1 MATTR
6 GALVAVGSTRGVDAA
21 RRDGRARPR
30 SSRFATPGRTARR
43 RSPPD
48 VARAAVVVAPPVA
61 SSGPKTIVLLS
72 IHAKLP
78 YGLMVGVVGDA
89 EALGEW
95 EPENAYKLKW
105 TEGHIWTGRV
115 ELPANVTP
123 VQYKLVTMHK
133 QGFDAW
139 ETYGN
144 RELAL
149 DGSPVITLSGTFG
162 GPLKV
167 NATLPAAAAPA
178 PPPPPPPPPP
188 PINIPRPPPPPPIPG
203 TLPEAS
209 PVQAPDFTSEAYV
222 RASPV
227 ASRSYAPALA
237 SAPTTESPGFADSA
251 YSTGATSTSED
262 SPAATATSTDADDPY
277 AAFEARVSATFA
289 KLKSATERNNAR
301 SMSDAV
307 DGGGEEGYGA
317 RGYQASS
324 DYYNGTSSSY
334 SYSSGARTT
343 FDWGVEEEE
352 EEEEE
357 ETTTTRLS
365 TTQSP
370 WGSSSSVSTPRESSS
385 TSSGSDEYRPTY
397 ELPPTSRTPPA
408 PGRWSPPTSTST
420 TPPGTSTAPPERLS
434 PRRSYGRDE
443 TDDAFEERVARARA
457 SAGSA
462 GSAGSAQAAASDAS
476 YATPPPPPPVPPPP
490 PPSPPSRRA
499 AAPPPSD
506 STRDWRAAPAE
517 AYSRSP
523 DPPPPPPPPP
533 APSPPPS
540 PPRDVSRCPPG
551 PSRVLAENDEGLGK
565 SWLEKLGLVA
575 ALFDRGSV
583 SSADAL
589 AASSVYLRWQ
599 GAGEVEC
606 GEDDGRGGP
615 AAASLAGREIF
626 YALERAIRDGDETR
640 RLLARQIH
648 PWLPSFSSEFTEGD
662 GFAARARA
670 LAQSIDAPETI
681 RARVRDAS
689 SKLLRNA
696 GPVALFEAESI
707 LDVVDADSS
716 ATVAGIHAAAS
727 SSSSSSFSVEF
738 LSFVEATRRYFNCA
752 PALDRL
758 ESIRRLGG
766 FDEYPDAA
774 AAAAELDDAMRALS
788 SYGVATYSR
797 GDASGHVAPEGRA
810 VRRALRAC
818 TAARGHF
825 AAALDSGSLG
835 APEDASSA
843 ARRQA
848 TRMAEMALE
857 ELAHVLLTRATHC
870 AGMTD
875 ETEEE
880 DVAGE
885 AALEALLSRDDDA
898 RRAAAEISADA
909 LRNVAL
915 AGFRATE
922 CHAAARELEAATA
935 AATTGY
941 ARVRA
946 GMNADADGAHDY
958 AALREKAAVERA
970 ARLAEAHAT
979 TTRDAYGDVPANMAA
994 ALGLPPYAG
1003 DAFVDGVVRG
1013 AAPHPLARFLRP
1025 LRRAAM
1031 ASASSS
1037 SSSSSSSSAE
1047 RCVAA
1052 GAGTGRLVELDRLS
1066 PGCLAAASSS
1076 DDPAIVFAWR
1086 VTGDED
1092 VFAAGRDVRG
1102 IISANALLPTT
1113 RLATRARQEGIP
1125 ITATSSPSGRANAA
1139 RAARELAG
1147 EFVTL
1152 VVTPDGVKLNR
1163 ADDDERVRATREHRE
1178 IRTMTRASIDPR
1190 VETRDATRAAC
1201 APLADAS
1208 TARCGAKAAACAD
1221 LLRVASRP
1229 GSGFRAPD
1237 GVVLPF
1243 GCLELCARERGVER
1257 QLAAAAAAAEA
1268 AALADDADAL
1278 ADACDEA
1285 RAVVRGILPPPDLA
1299 AAVSAAFADVADDDG
1314 NGHHHRPTGRVVV
1327 RASCDAD
1334 DLARTCGS
1342 GVRVSVVGARANSS
1356 REVAEA
1362 VRDAWTSAYAPDA
1375 VRDRVAAGRS
1385 MTNARV
1391 AVMVQAMLPAEV
1403 SFVAHTGGPAASSG
1417 VVDGDGGESRA
1428 SDVAEVEL
1436 ALGGGDALAS
1446 AGSNARGSPWRVEVN
1461 RHTGEARTTAF
1472 ASVGVRRGYD
1482 ADVDAMA
1489 TTACDYSREAM
1500 TTDDDARETLA
1511 RRLAAVAL
1519 AVEAEFGEPQCVEG
1533 CVVGDEVWVVQTKP
1547 RAGRR
1552 R

>member
-43 RSPPD
+43 RFPPD
-48 VARAAVVVAPPVA
+48 VARAAAVVAPPVA

-115 ELPANVTP
+115 ELPANVSP

-139 ETYGN
+139 EKFGN

-178 PPPPPPPPPP
+178 PPPPPPPPPV
-188 PINIPRPPPPPPIPG
+188 NIPPPPPPPPIPG

-227 ASRSYAPALA
+227 ASQSYAPALA
-237 SAPTTESPGFADSA
+237 SSASAESAGFADSA

-262 SPAATATSTDADDPY
+262 WSASTATDADAEADDPY

-301 SMSDAV
+301 SMSESAAAV
-307 DGGGEEGYGA
+307 DDGGEEGYGS

-334 SYSSGARTT
+334 SSGARTT
-343 FDWGVEEEE
+343 FDWGVNEEE

-357 ETTTTRLS
+357 ETTTTRPS
-365 TTQSP
+365 TPQSP

-385 TSSGSDEYRPTY
+385 TSSGFDEYRPTY
-397 ELPPTSRTPPA
+397 ELPSTSRTPPA
-408 PGRWSPPTSTST
+408 PGRSSPPTTST
-420 TPPGTSTAPPERLS
+420 TPLGTSTAPPEHLS

-462 GSAGSAQAAASDAS
+462 GSAGSAQTAASYAS
-476 YATPPPPPPVPPPP
+476 YATPPPPPPPP
-490 PPSPPSRRA
+490 PPSPRA
-499 AAPPPSD
+499 APAPLSD

-517 AYSRSP
+517 TYSRSP
-523 DPPPPPPPPP
+523 DPPSPPTPPP
-533 APSPPPS
+533 APSPP
-540 PPRDVSRCPPG
+540 RDLSRCPPG

-716 ATVAGIHAAAS
+716 ATVAGIHAS
-727 SSSSSSFSVEF
+727 PSSSSFSVEF

-766 FDEYPDAA
+766 FDEYPDAG

-788 SYGVATYSR
+788 SHGVATYPR

-825 AAALDSGSLG
+825 AAALDSGLLG
-835 APEDASSA
+835 APEDAPSA

-885 AALEALLSRDDDA
+885 AALEALLTRDDDA

-935 AATTGY
+935 AATAGY
-941 ARVRA
+941 ARERA
-946 GMNADADGAHDY
+946 GMNADY

-970 ARLAEAHAT
+970 ARLAEAHAS

-1025 LRRAAM
+1025 LRRAAI
-1031 ASASSS
+1031 ASSS

-1052 GAGTGRLVELDRLS
+1052 GAGTGRLVEVDRLS

-1092 VFAAGRDVRG
+1092 VFAAGRNVRG

-1125 ITATSSPSGRANAA
+1125 MTATSSPSGRANAA

-1152 VVTPDGVKLNR
+1152 VATPDGVTLNR
-1163 ADDDERVRATREHRE
+1163 ANDDERDRATREHRE
-1178 IRTMTRASIDPR
+1178 ERREGSRGIRTMTRAAIDPR

-1201 APLADAS
+1201 APLGDAS

-1221 LLRVASRP
+1221 LLRVAARP

-1257 QLAAAAAAAEA
+1257 RLAAAAAAAEA
-1268 AALADDADAL
+1268 AALADDAVAL

-1285 RAVVRGILPPPDLA
+1285 RAVAGKILPPPDLA
-1299 AAVSAAFADVADDDG
+1299 AAISAAFAHVADDS
-1314 NGHHHRPTGRVVV
+1314 GHHHRATGRVVV

-1334 DLARTCGS
+1334 DLARTRGS
-1342 GVRVSVVGARANSS
+1342 GLRVSVVGARARSS

-1391 AVMVQAMLPAEV
+1391 AVMVQAMLPADV
-1403 SFVAHTGGPAASSG
+1403 SFVAHTGGPAAASGG
-1417 VVDGDGGESRA
+1417 VVDDGVGAKCA
-1428 SDVAEVEL
+1428 SDVVEVEL

-1482 ADVDAMA
+1482 ADVDATA
-1489 TTACDYSREAM
+1489 TTACDYSREAL